1 VVGHLNRVIGEWKLE
16 ISRGFRHIGST
27 HTDPVAVTP
36 RRFRVKT
43 IPHRHHAAGKRRI
56 RRRLDK
62 PVTAPSPEP
71 VFAAPNLRY
80 EAAAK
85 ARGIACGGIG
95 AIHLLVRR
103 LGLAEAI
110 DERLHLL
117 KYHLPY
123 HESDHVLNFAYN
135 ALCHGT
141 CLDDIELRR
150 NDVVFLDALG
160 ADRIPDPTTAG
171 DFCRRF
177 TPEDVETLQDIFDET
192 RLKVWRQQP
201 PEFFDEAVLD
211 VDGTLVATDARCKQ
225 GIDIAYDGT
234 WGYHPLL
241 ISLANTGEVLSLVN
255 RPGNRPSHEGAAE
268 QLDLAIL
275 LCRRAGFRRIYLR
288 GDTDFTQTT
297 QLDAWDAEAVTFLFG
312 IDAMPNLKALAE
324 GLPAS
329 DWSELRRPPP
339 YTAQGKPRARPE
351 KVRDRIVRE
360 RGFRDLT
367 RIAEDVA
374 VVDYRPTACHRTYR
388 LVIVRQTIAVTEGQA
403 RLFDEIRYRFY
414 LTNDREGT
422 GRELVFKANDRC
434 DQENLIA
441 QLKGGVHALRAAVDN
456 LVSNWAYM
464 VMTALAWDLK
474 AWLALSVPE
483 HPRHKAAHRG
493 QKRGLLRMEFKR
505 FVNTIIQMPCQIVR
519 GGRRLVYRLLS
530 WNEWQGV
537 FLRVVHALRC

>member
-1 VVGHLNRVIGEWKLE
+1 MTEP
-16 ISRGFRHIGST
+16 T
-27 HTDPVAVTP
+27 

-43 IPHRHHAAGKRRI
+43 IPHRHHAAGKAII
-56 RRRLDK
+56 RRRLDR
-62 PVTAPSPEP
+62 PVTVPSPNP
-71 VFAAPNLRY
+71 VITATNIHY
-80 EAAAK
+80 EVAAK
-85 ARGIACGGIG
+85 TKAISCGGIG
-95 AIHLLVRR
+95 AIQLLIRK

-117 KYHLPY
+117 KFHLPY

-135 ALCHGT
+135 ALCNGT

-177 TPEDVETLQDIFDET
+177 TPDDVETLQDVFDQT
-192 RLKVWRQQP
+192 RVKVWRQQP
-201 PEFFDEAVLD
+201 SDFFDEAVLD
-211 VDGTLVATDARCKQ
+211 VDGTLVATGACCKQ

-234 WGYHPLL
+234 WGYHPL
-241 ISLANTGEVLSLVN
+241 IVSLANTGEVLSIVN

-275 LCRRAGFRRIYLR
+275 LCREAGFRRISLR
-288 GDTDFTQTT
+288 GDTDFTQTK
-297 QLDAWDAEAVTFLFG
+297 QLDAWDAEGVTFLFG
-312 IDAMPNLKALAE
+312 IDAMPNLKAIAE
-324 GLPAS
+324 DRPAS
-329 DWSELRRPPP
+329 DWAELKRLPP
-339 YTAQGKPRARPE
+339 YKAKGKPRSRPE
-351 KVRDRIVRE
+351 RVKDRIVRE
-360 RGFRDLT
+360 RGYETLT
-367 RIAEDVA
+367 RVREDVA
-374 VVDYRPTACHRTYR
+374 VVAYRPTACQESYR
-388 LVIVRQTIAVTEGQA
+388 LIIVRQTILVEKGQM
-403 RLFDEIRYRFY
+403 RLLDEIRYRFY

-464 VMTALAWDLK
+464 VMTALGWNLK
-474 AWLALSVPE
+474 AWFALSVPE
-483 HPRHKAAHRG
+483 HPRHQAAHRE
-493 QKRGLLRMEFKR
+493 QKRQLLRMEFKR
-505 FVNTIIQMPCQIVR
+505 FVNAIILMPCQIAR
-519 GGRRLVYRLLS
+519 GGHRLIYRLLS